1 MLPLMKLLDHMQH
14 NKITPEVTDDS
25 PSSEMPTWMAAI
37 YKKMKEGSTERNIRL
52 FIAKLITNRPK
63 VSPVTI
69 IS

>member
-25 PSSEMPTWMAAI
+25 PSSEMPPWMAAI
-37 YKKMKEGSTERNIRL
+37 YKKMKEGATERNIRL